1 MFLNFMVCWDVFA
14 YYCSEYSYIHGFMY
28 ISILGGL
35 VLVFARW
42 IRRSKPGDWHHHPGT
57 SIVLDGIHNVILLLF
72 VFLVVVAGIGIPM
85 FAEFCHSAKTLG
97 TPLALTL
104 LAILSMVIMLT
115 PLAPGSIV
123 DVCGG
128 FVMIQILMQQ
138 ERLGFFISWLIAYF
152 SVCILHL
159 CGASAQGFIGMQP
172 CVQAW
177 GNVSLP
183 IPVLTASDAV
193 LKDANWFRVG
203 LIGSVFMDTATGL
216 NQGRINMGFWTGF
229 FSEWV
234 CFFNAIP
241 LVSVGATV
249 AISGTNNLNWTKMA
263 LPLLLLLASVWQA
276 MGTSFGANA
285 MGASMETVKYWKSR
299 EKWSLTQFFTRMGYT
314 VTQLGWKNDVYQ
326 LSKSDQEVYWEGGNE
341 LSLYSKISLA
351 HKIYLK
357 HQDCLETEHNRFTR
371 YQQYNDEIT
380 DIREEHINN
389 IKVNLKSAVK
399 ADWLIFKEK
408 NANTISWFNREE
420 NLMHKSAII
429 FVLNICFLVSIV
441 GIYNKIEMQEAV
453 ILGLK
458 VLGKISAYAWVSF
471 GLFIFLEMVYYY
483 LSILAGL
490 KSIGSM
496 LSWILGGC
504 KFDETVE
511 TKFETHQFQNEGRR

>member
-1 MFLNFMVCWDVFA
+1 
-14 YYCSEYSYIHGFMY
+14 MY

-72 VFLVVVAGIGIPM
+72 VFFVVVVGIGIPM

-104 LAILSMVIMLT
+104 FAILSMVIMLT

-138 ERLGFFISWLIAYF
+138 ERLGFFISCLIAYF

-177 GNVSLP
+177 GNASLP
-183 IPVLTASDAV
+183 IPMLAASDAV

-216 NQGRINMGFWTGF
+216 NQGRINMSFWTGF

-234 CFFNAIP
+234 CFLNAIP

-249 AISGTNNLNWTKMA
+249 AISANTSVNWTKMA

-276 MGTSFGANA
+276 MGTSFGVNA
-285 MGASMETVKYWKSR
+285 MRSSMETTKYWKSR
-299 EKWSLTQFFTRMGYT
+299 EKWSLIQFFTRVGYT

-326 LSKSDQEVYWEGGNE
+326 LSKSDQKVYYKGGNE
-341 LSLYSKISLA
+341 LSLYSKISRA
-351 HKIYLK
+351 KMIYLK
-357 HQDCLETEHNRFTR
+357 HHDALRMEQERLAR

-380 DIREEHINN
+380 FIREEHINN
-389 IKVNLKSAVK
+389 IKVNLGSAVK
-399 ADWLIFKEK
+399 ADWLILKEINTK
-408 NANTISWFNREE
+408 TISWFNRRE
-420 NLMHKSAII
+420 NLNYKGAII
-429 FVLNICFLVSIV
+429 FFLNICFLVSFWR
-441 GIYNKIEMQEAV
+441 IYDNIEMQEAV
-453 ILGLK
+453 IQGLK
-458 VLGKISAYAWVSF
+458 ILGKISAYAWVSF
-471 GLFIFLEMVYYY
+471 GLFIFLEMVYHN
-483 LSILAGL
+483 LSILEGL
-490 KSIGSM
+490 QSMGSM
-496 LSWILGGC
+496 FAWILSGC
-504 KFDETVE
+504 KFDERVE
-511 TKFETHQFQNEGRR
+511 TKFDTHQFEMSGRR